1 MSQQS
6 ATKANSTVRSTQ
18 GDAARSPGNPRGKNR
33 TGQHED
39 ASENMLL
46 EVRGLSKTYAT
57 SGGIFARA
65 RKARVVHEVGF
76 MLDRGQ
82 TFALVGESGSGKTT
96 IGRMLLRLV
105 EADAGSVVFDG
116 IDLLALPS
124 DELRAMRRRIQII
137 FQDPVGSLDPRVRIG
152 EAIAQPIR
160 LHRLR
165 PAAEIGG
172 RVAEL
177 MLLVGLDPAHASRF
191 PHEFSGGQRQR
202 IAIARAIAVEPDLIV
217 CDEPVSALDL
227 SIQAQVVNLLADLRD
242 RLGLAYVL
250 ISHDMA
256 VVRHLATDVGV
267 LYAGRLVEVG
277 PAEKVF
283 SDPRHPYTRMLL
295 AATPSP
301 VPGSRQRSTPIE
313 GEPPNPFDAST
324 GCPFASRC
332 PHRQPDCDT
341 QVPPLRS
348 MVVDLG
354 ATRQVACLHAES
366 LAPFVALR
374 DSESLMSER
383 YRRRLALLRDARLA
397 EPSNV

>member
-1 MSQQS
+1 MSQQ
-6 ATKANSTVRSTQ
+6 TNSKENSFSGRTQ
-18 GDAARSPGNPRGKNR
+18 GDSSRSLGDPKSANR
-33 TGQHED
+33 TGQNED
-39 ASENMLL
+39 AAQNMLL
-46 EVRGLSKTYAT
+46 EVRGLSKTYST
-57 SGGIFARA
+57 SGGMFSRA
-65 RKARVVHEVGF
+65 RKARVVQEVGF
-76 MLDRGQ
+76 MLNRGQ

-96 IGRMLLRLV
+96 VGRMLLRLI
-105 EADAGSVVFDG
+105 EADAGSIVFDG
-116 IDLLALPS
+116 IDLLSLPS
-124 DELRAMRRRIQII
+124 AELRAMRRRIQII
-137 FQDPVGSLDPRVRIG
+137 FQDPIGSLDPRVRIG

-165 PAAEIGG
+165 PAVEIDG
-172 RVAEL
+172 RVSEL
-177 MLLVGLDPAHASRF
+177 MSLVGLDSAHANRL

-242 RLGLAYVL
+242 RLGLAYVF

-295 AATPSP
+295 AAMPSA
-301 VPGSRQRSTPIE
+301 VPGARLRATLIE
-313 GEPPNPFDAST
+313 GELPSPFDAPK

-332 PHRQPDCDT
+332 PNRQRDCDE

-348 MVVDLG
+348 MVVDIG
-354 ATRQVACLHAES
+354 TTRQVACLHAES
-366 LAPFVALR
+366 LAPFVALC

-383 YRRRLALLRDARLA
+383 YRRRLALLRAARLS
-397 EPSNV
+397 EPSSV